1 MKFNIPPPCYF
12 LERCY
17 KDNIP
22 VHFNIRILSILQSQT
37 WIFIPCIRYTAVQ
50 LMGSGMTP
58 SNAALFSIKPIIK
71 FYPDFNGAVIAVNS
85 KGEHGS

>member
-1 MKFNIPPPCYF
+1 MKGVTKIIY
-12 LERCY
+12 LY
-17 KDNIP
+17 
-22 VHFNIRILSILQSQT
+22 ILISGFYQFYNLKLG
-37 WIFIPCIRYTAVQ
+37 IRYTAVQ